1 MGVPKLDPRP
11 AVHVLADSA
20 AKERLL
26 RSALEPAFR
35 ILPVPRHGLEPGAGE
50 GRLAVIDVD
59 LQDVKT
65 VMHVKG
71 MLPVLKSLD
80 RCVFVVDRHI
90 KKAMIQAHALG
101 ATNIMFN
108 PVHDLRLVAMLLGD
122 GEGAEDGSM
131 ESLGLEG
138 PVAEAAKAASAG
150 QKTLLALFSAVT
162 AGSPVSPQAVEEA
175 GRAIADNIAETSLTN
190 WLDTVRQHHEG
201 TFQHCLLVTGVAVGF
216 GQLLGLARR
225 DVQRLATAGMFHDVG
240 KASIPLEI
248 LDKPGRLDEDELKVM
263 RSHPVIGY
271 DAIAGTPGVSEE
283 VADVV
288 RHHHEFLDGSG
299 YPDALEGTSI
309 SDLCRIMTISDIFAA
324 LIEDRK
330 HKPPMARADAYE
342 IIRGMTGKLEA
353 PLVAAFRDVALKA

>member
-1 MGVPKLDPRP
+1 MGLPKLDLRP

-35 ILPVPRHGLEPGAGE
+35 VVPVPRQGLDPTGIE
-50 GRLAVIDVD
+50 GRHAVIDVD

-65 VMHVKG
+65 VMHVKA
-71 MLPVLKSLD
+71 MMPALRAMS

-108 PVHDLRLVAMLLGD
+108 PVHDQRLVAMLTAE
-122 GEGAEDGSM
+122 GEGAEDGSI
-131 ESLGLEG
+131 ESLGLVG
-138 PVAEAAKAASAG
+138 PAAQAAKAASGG
-150 QKTLLALFSAVT
+150 QKALLSLFSAVT
-162 AGSPVSPQAVEEA
+162 ARAPVSPQAVEEA
-175 GRAIADNIAETSLTN
+175 GRAIADNIAETSLTT

-216 GQLLGLARR
+216 GQRLGLNRN
-225 DVQRLATAGMFHDVG
+225 DIQRLATAGMFHDVG

-248 LDKPGRLDEDELKVM
+248 LDKPGRLDGDELAIM

-271 DAIAGTPGVSEE
+271 DAIVGTAGVSDE

-299 YPDALEGTSI
+299 YPDALQGHSI

-324 LIEDRK
+324 LIENRK
-330 HKPPMARADAYE
+330 YKPPMPREDAYE